1 MQPALGRHT
10 TSVGAR
16 MARGQPGVAD
26 VAGAPDRPVA
36 QAAEVRPRPG
46 TPLTGNGG
54 LLPRFSQPQVKPVT
68 VVVVVFTVLAIAIG
82 LLLLWELA
90 QIVRWLVIAV
100 FLAVAISPLVG
111 WLNRHGVPRVLA
123 ILLVYLL
130 LILLFVG
137 LGALVVPPLVEQVQA
152 LVAAITEQARAP
164 GGLDQ
169 ALEEL
174 ATRYGVGGYVDAL
187 RAQAQELPGQLSVA
201 AGPLLTV
208 TRGIFGS
215 VTALVSILLLTFFL
229 LLDNDRFIEAGLTL
243 FNPAQR
249 PRLRRLLSQSANA
262 IHGYVNGNLAISLIA
277 GVASFVAMTLLGM
290 PYAVALALVV
300 ALLDLI
306 PLIGGTL
313 GAAVVVLVA
322 LFVNPVTAGI
332 LAIFFLIYQQVE
344 NNLLQP
350 MVYGH
355 SVSLHPLAIF
365 VAVLAGGQLLGILG
379 ALLAI
384 PVAEIIRIIGTDWL
398 AGRALET
405 GGTVY
410 GAYDDVPIEQATADA
425 IGPKS

>member
-1 MQPALGRHT
+1 MADRHGANAAATRARAGRDVS
-10 TSVGAR
+10 TS
-16 MARGQPGVAD
+16 
-26 VAGAPDRPVA
+26 
-36 QAAEVRPRPG
+36 ELRPRPG
-46 TPLTGNGG
+46 TPLTGDGG

-68 VVVVVFTVLAIAIG
+68 VVAIVFTVLAIAVG
-82 LLLLWELA
+82 LLLLWQLA
-90 QIVRWLVIAV
+90 QVVRWLVIAI
-100 FLAVAISPLVG
+100 FLAVAIGPPVG

-123 ILLVYLL
+123 IVLAYLV
-130 LILLFVG
+130 LILVFIG
-137 LGALVVPPLVEQVQA
+137 LGALVVPPLVDQVQA
-152 LVAAITEQARAP
+152 LVAAVTERARAP

-169 ALEEL
+169 AVDEL
-174 ATRYGVGGYVDAL
+174 ANRYGVGGYVDAL
-187 RAQAQELPGQLSVA
+187 REQAQELPGQLSVA

-229 LLDNDRFIEAGLTL
+229 LLDNDRFIAVGLNL

-277 GVASFVAMTLLGM
+277 GVAAFIAMTVLGM

-300 ALLDLI
+300 ALFDLI

-313 GAAVVVLVA
+313 GAAIVVLVA

-332 LAIFFLIYQQVE
+332 LVVYFLIYQQVE
-344 NNLLQP
+344 NNVLQP
-350 MVYGH
+350 MVYGR

-365 VAVLAGGQLLGILG
+365 LAVLAGGQLLGILG

-384 PVAEIIRIIGTDWL
+384 PVAEIIRILGADWL
-398 AGRALET
+398 AGRAIET
-405 GGTVY
+405 GGTVH

-425 IGPKS
+425 TGPQA

>member
-1 MQPALGRHT
+1 MAPAPGR
-10 TSVGAR
+10 S
-16 MARGQPGVAD
+16 AD
-26 VAGAPDRPVA
+26 GTPTRA
-36 QAAEVRPRPG
+36 QQDTPASAERPRPG
-46 TPLTGNGG
+46 TPLTGDGG

-68 VVVVVFTVLAIAIG
+68 VLVIVFTVLAIAIG
-82 LLLLWELA
+82 LLLVWQLA
-90 QIVRWLVIAV
+90 QIVRWLVISI

-111 WLNRHGVPRVLA
+111 WLSRRRVPRALA
-123 ILLVYLL
+123 ILLVYLV
-130 LILLFVG
+130 LILVFVG

-152 LVAAITEQARAP
+152 LVAAVTQRAREP

-169 ALEEL
+169 AVEEL
-174 ATRYGVGGYVDAL
+174 ATRYGVGGYVDTL
-187 RAQAQELPGQLSVA
+187 REQAQELPGQLSVA
-201 AGPLLTV
+201 AGPLLSV

-215 VTALVSILLLTFFL
+215 VTALISILLLTFFL
-229 LLDNDRFIEAGLTL
+229 LLDNDRFIAAGLNL

-277 GVASFVAMTLLGM
+277 GVSAFVAMTVLGM

-300 ALLDLI
+300 ALFDLI

-322 LFVNPVTAGI
+322 LFVSPVTAGI
-332 LAIFFLIYQQVE
+332 LAVFFLIYQQVE

-350 MVYGH
+350 MVYGR

-365 VAVLAGGQLLGILG
+365 LAVLAGGQLLGILG

-384 PVAEIIRIIGTDWL
+384 PIAEIIRILGADWL
-398 AGRALET
+398 AGRAMET
-405 GGTVY
+405 GGTAH

-425 IGPKS
+425 TGRRA